1 MSPYTLQSEWK
12 PMTVMLAC
20 VPVDDLQ
27 TAIRVI
33 TRVMMIVS
41 QNDKHIVGEM
51 IRSMTYS
58 LQSEW

>member
-1 MSPYTLQSEWK
+1 
-12 PMTVMLAC
+12 MTVMLAC

-58 LQSEW
+58 LQSE